1 MKNHGLALNL
11 EVTETLVSSPNFK
24 HKHKLRHKTIHKG
37 VSTFIG
43 VFEDGDWCMLS
54 LVRRE

>member
-11 EVTETLVSSPNFK
+11 EVTETLVSSPHFK
-24 HKHKLRHKTIHKG
+24 HKHKLHHKTIHKG

>member
-11 EVTETLVSSPNFK
+11 EVTETLVSWPHFK
-24 HKHKLRHKTIHKG
+24 HKHKLRHKAIHEG

-43 VFEDGDWCMLS
+43 VFEDGDWCILL